1 MKHGQKYWKSTM
13 KKAQFIAVLSIK
25 YNLTAIQ
32 LQDLQHSGKMPPQSD
47 FINTQ
52 VKVNFFTFCL

>member
-1 MKHGQKYWKSTM
+1 M
-13 KKAQFIAVLSIK
+13 KKSQFIAVLIIK

-32 LQDLQHSGKMPPQSD
+32 PQDIQHSGKMLPHPD